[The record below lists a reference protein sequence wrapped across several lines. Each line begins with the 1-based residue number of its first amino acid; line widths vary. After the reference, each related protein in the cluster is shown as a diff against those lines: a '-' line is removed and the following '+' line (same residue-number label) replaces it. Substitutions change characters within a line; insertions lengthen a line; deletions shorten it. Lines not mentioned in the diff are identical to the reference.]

1 MTPAGSRTH
10 YETLGLP
17 ETASP
22 EEVRSR
28 FRELARRHHPDI
40 DKSPGASSRFKDINE
55 AHRVLSDSG
64 RRTAYDY
71 ELRSRRAARRPE
83 PKPAATQTPRGASP
97 SGGPGRPSA
106 QQGAA
111 NSGPGFAALGLL
123 DRARTHFGKM
133 QFREAEQECR
143 KAIAVARSYAPAY
156 ELMGDIH
163 RACGRRNEALG
174 MYTYGIQ
181 IDPRSATLRAKFD
194 SLMSVDASTTARHH
208 RRRRAKPVAVLVSLP
223 LLLGLLFALVAP
235 TEPVAPEMFF
245 VAWPATT
252 GIVLAA
258 AGLIVGASLSLSG
271 YLASAREELLF
282 TASGRSGTSTVPL
295 GIILVGFAMMCFYA
309 SFIVYLV
316 IAARQDRVSLSVLLA
331 FGASLALSVV
341 VALLCV
347 GSLAPLL
354 VFGANFTFLG
364 FVLGWSAATAVR

>member
-1 MTPAGSRTH
+1 
-10 YETLGLP
+10 
-17 ETASP
+17 
-22 EEVRSR
+22 
-28 FRELARRHHPDI
+28 LARRHHPDI

-83 PKPAATQTPRGASP
+83 PKPAAAPPSSP
-97 SGGPGRPSA
+97 SSGTARASGRAGSSA
-106 QQGAA
+106 A
-111 NSGPGFAALGLL
+111 GPGFAAQALL
-123 DRARTHFGKM
+123 DRARAHFGKM
-133 QFREAEQECR
+133 QFHEAERECR
-143 KAIAVARSYAPAY
+143 KALGLAASYAPAY

-163 RACGRRNEALG
+163 RACGRRNEALS

-181 IDPRSATLRAKFD
+181 IDPRNSTLRAKFD
-194 SLMSVDASTTARHH
+194 SLMSVDASAASHHH
-208 RRRRAKPVAVLVSLP
+208 RLRRARPVAVFVSLP
-223 LLLGLLFALVAP
+223 FLLGLIYALVAP

-252 GIVLAA
+252 GVVLAA
-258 AGLIVGASLSLSG
+258 AGFVVGASMSLSG
-271 YLASAREELLF
+271 YLSSAREELLF

-295 GIILVGFAMMCFYA
+295 GIILAGFAMMWFYA

-331 FGASLALSVV
+331 FGASLVLTVV

-347 GSLAPLL
+347 GSLTPLL
-354 VFGANFTFLG
+354 AFGANFTFLG